1 MNRTLLLSLISKCQQ
16 LLLTDMMA
24 GSAKDNQTSATD
36 IRSVPSGS
44 LANTTT
50 TTTTSAAAAASANF
64 DQRKSY
70 DNAYFYILF
79 VMLFYFLLAG
89 MLFKNFLRSD
99 KKDPYAEFMGSEPAS
114 TAGPGKFNPGLA
126 SERLD
131 FEEESS
137 LC

>member
-36 IRSVPSGS
+36 IRS
-44 LANTTT
+44 
-50 TTTTSAAAAASANF
+50 
-64 DQRKSY
+64 SY

>member
-1 MNRTLLLSLISKCQQ
+1 MSRMNRTLLLSVISKCQQ
-16 LLLTDMMA
+16 LLLTDMTA

-36 IRSVPSGS
+36 DRQ
-44 LANTTT
+44 
-50 TTTTSAAAAASANF
+50 F
-64 DQRKSY
+64 
-70 DNAYFYILF
+70 
-79 VMLFYFLLAG
+79 
-89 MLFKNFLRSD
+89 D